1 MTATRSAKPEPRR
14 ARRAPLLPAAAVLA
28 ALSLPAGAATDS
40 AATPAGAAAVNA
52 PDAQA
57 DEPAFKLTL
66 GRYQLRT
73 PGGGISTDGSDI
85 NLRWR
90 RDERTLWLGVYRD
103 GEFGRQWRAG
113 WDDHWALAALPGLP
127 DPAALQLLPSLQLA
141 SGGFVGGSLALQAG
155 GPVFVQAGIGR
166 TNLRPYA
173 NLNFDPND
181 ALSLALGWQGDGER
195 QLMLSVIADDRLHTG
210 QQHHH
215 LSLRWPLQAGW
226 RLSADLLHKQGLG
239 DSGPVRAWGQSLGLD
254 GPRWFARLAHDPHQN
269 FSAQNAWRLSGG
281 LRF

>member
-1 MTATRSAKPEPRR
+1 MVPATAPVVATPM
-14 ARRAPLLPAAAVLA
+14 A
-28 ALSLPAGAATDS
+28 ALTAGRRLAVAGWLALGCAAGAV
-40 AATPAGAAAVNA
+40 AATGATTGDTTDTD
-52 PDAQA
+52 P
-57 DEPAFKLTL
+57 PAFKLTL

-73 PGGGISTDGSDI
+73 AGGGPATDGSDI

-90 RDERTLWLGVYRD
+90 QADRTLWLGVYRD
-103 GEFGRQWRAG
+103 GQFGRQWRAG
-113 WDDHWALAALPGLP
+113 WDDHWNLPGLAA
-127 DPAALQLLPSLQLA
+127 DVAALLQPQLLPSLQLA

-155 GPVFVQAGIGR
+155 GPVFVQVGMGR

-181 ALSLALGWQGDGER
+181 ALTLAVGWQGDGER
-195 QLMLSVIADDRLHTG
+195 QLTLSAIADDRLHTG

-215 LSLRWPLQAGW
+215 LTLRWPLAPGW
-226 RLSADLLHKQGLG
+226 RVSADLLHKQCLG
-239 DSGPVRAWGQSLGLD
+239 DDGPVRAWGQSLGLD

-269 FSAQNAWRLSGG
+269 FSAQDAWRLSGG